1 MRISLS
7 ALVSLLFLSTL
18 SALAPAQIAV
28 YGTFSPTRIQGIA
41 TGNNATGGYTT
52 SNYWAYAA
60 GGGATLTVLPLGPL
74 SLGLD
79 LRGSTQPGT
88 QGADTVLAGLKLGA
102 KVPTVSYKPY
112 VQVSGGYLNTRS
124 RVATGFPSGSTNH
137 QGFAAYEVLA
147 GIDHRIAPLIDFRVI
162 EAGVG
167 RGILVNGPNSNIPN
181 VTFVTLSTGL
191 VFHF

>member
-1 MRISLS
+1 MRISISVL
-7 ALVSLLFLSTL
+7 ASLLFLSTL
-18 SALAPAQIAV
+18 SAVASAQIAV

-41 TGNNATGGYTT
+41 TGNNAAGGYKT
-52 SNYWAYAA
+52 SNYWAYAV
-60 GGGATLTVLPLGPL
+60 GGGATLTLLPLGPL
-74 SLGLD
+74 SLGVD
-79 LRGSTQPGT
+79 VRGSTQPGT

-102 KVPTVSYKPY
+102 KLPAISYKPY

-124 RVATGFPSGSTNH
+124 DVATGLASGSTNH

-147 GIDHRIAPLIDFRVI
+147 GIDHRIAPLIDFRVL

-167 RGILVNGPNSNIPN
+167 RGIFVNGPNSNVPN

-191 VFHF
+191 VFRF